1 MCASVTGNF
10 YSPEKRSCFENRR
23 QEMNKLNRSTFAAAI
38 ILSGAVLAGCQ
49 SVPTTK
55 LIHATSNAPA
65 AIGPYSQM
73 VQSGDLFY
81 LSGVIPLTMD
91 GRSISGN
98 NVEEQT
104 RVVLEY
110 INATLRS
117 QGMSMGNVLMAN
129 VYLVDLNQ
137 FSAFNK
143 VYAEYFTSAPP
154 ARATVQVSRL
164 PRDVQVEIAVV
175 ARK

>member
-1 MCASVTGNF
+1 
-10 YSPEKRSCFENRR
+10 
-23 QEMNKLNRSTFAAAI
+23 MNKLNRSSFAAAI
-38 ILSGAVLAGCQ
+38 VLSGSVLAGCQ
-49 SVPTTK
+49 SVPTAK
-55 LIHATSNAPA
+55 IIHATSNAPA

-73 VQSGDLFY
+73 VQSGDLFF
-81 LSGVIPLTMD
+81 LAGVIPLTMD

-110 INATLRS
+110 INAKLRS

-143 VYAEYFTSAPP
+143 VYAEYFSNAPP

>member
-1 MCASVTGNF
+1 MNTSSRTTFLAVTLLIG
-10 YSPEKRSCFENRR
+10 
-23 QEMNKLNRSTFAAAI
+23 AA
-38 ILSGAVLAGCQ
+38 LAGCQ
-49 SVPTTK
+49 HAPTDK
-55 LIHATSNAPA
+55 RIHATTDAPA
-65 AIGPYSQM
+65 AIGPYSQI
-73 VQSGDLFY
+73 VQSGSLYY

-117 QGMSMGNVLMAN
+117 QGMSMSNVVMSN

-137 FSAFNK
+137 FPAFNK
-143 VYAEYFTSAPP
+143 VYAEYFSSAPP

>member
-1 MCASVTGNF
+1 
-10 YSPEKRSCFENRR
+10 
-23 QEMNKLNRSTFAAAI
+23 
-38 ILSGAVLAGCQ
+38 
-49 SVPTTK
+49 
-55 LIHATSNAPA
+55 
-65 AIGPYSQM
+65 M
-73 VQSGDLFY
+73 VQSGDLFF
-81 LSGVIPLTMD
+81 LAGVIPLTMD

-110 INATLRS
+110 INAKLRS

-143 VYAEYFTSAPP
+143 VYAEYFSNAPP

-164 PRDVQVEIAVV
+164 PRDVLVEIAVV